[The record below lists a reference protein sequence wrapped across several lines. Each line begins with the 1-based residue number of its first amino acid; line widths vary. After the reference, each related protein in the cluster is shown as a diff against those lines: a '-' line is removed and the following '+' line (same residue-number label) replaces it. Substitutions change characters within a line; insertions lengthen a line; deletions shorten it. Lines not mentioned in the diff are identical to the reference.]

1 MFTILGLERFIN
13 FDIELDI
20 GEKMFGGLRKFGG
33 YQVLEALKNGTVKI
47 SQLRSTH
54 KKIYIL
60 RNKVTHMKFGSE
72 WFSVV
77 IGTFAL
83 TMVSWMN
90 SILFKSQVLFDVGKV
105 IYFLD
110 LVIFA
115 IIFFGW
121 ISRIMTNWRED
132 MENLNRI
139 SFTAFLG
146 VILFVA
152 GFFFMTYVEINYE
165 IAYALLVLY
174 FLGYSIV
181 FLVNVFLG
189 YKLFTKGVRQNEISY
204 ALLVPGLALS
214 ANVFLSA
221 PLLPPSLPFISTY
234 FAKIVYFIMLF
245 SVGITFF
252 QVVFIGSI
260 AFLSHIINKESS
272 AIIMLP
278 VGAASVLAINVLV
291 FPCYNYLH
299 LFYFPPKSALTL
311 AIMLWGFEIW
321 NSLVALIIAVK
332 HIKDKDKP
340 SLTSW
345 AYVFPLGISSF
356 LDFMLYQETSLPV
369 FEAIAVAFSL
379 AIVLLYAYSL
389 RNTILVL
396 RNKV

>member
-1 MFTILGLERFIN
+1 
-13 FDIELDI
+13 
-20 GEKMFGGLRKFGG
+20 
-33 YQVLEALKNGTVKI
+33 
-47 SQLRSTH
+47 
-54 KKIYIL
+54 
-60 RNKVTHMKFGSE
+60 
-72 WFSVV
+72 
-77 IGTFAL
+77 
-83 TMVSWMN
+83 
-90 SILFKSQVLFDVGKV
+90 
-105 IYFLD
+105 
-110 LVIFA
+110 
-115 IIFFGW
+115 
-121 ISRIMTNWRED
+121 MTNWRED

-234 FAKIVYFIMLF
+234 FVKIVYFIMLF
-245 SVGITFF
+245 SVGISFF
-252 QVVFIGSI
+252 QLIFIGSI
-260 AFLSHIINKESS
+260 AFLSHIIYKESS

-291 FPCYNYLH
+291 FPSYNYLH

-340 SLTSW
+340 SLTTW

-389 RNTILVL
+389 RNTIFVL
-396 RNKV
+396 KNKV

>member
-1 MFTILGLERFIN
+1 
-13 FDIELDI
+13 
-20 GEKMFGGLRKFGG
+20 MFGGLKKFGG
-33 YQVLEALKNGTVKI
+33 YQVLEALKNGPVKI
-47 SQLRSTH
+47 SQLRSIH

-60 RNKVTHMKFGSE
+60 CNKVTHKKLGSE

-90 SILFKSQVLFDVGKV
+90 SIFFKSQVLFDVGKV

-214 ANVFLSA
+214 ANVFLSSA
-221 PLLPPSLPFISTY
+221 LLPPSLPFISTY

-245 SVGITFF
+245 SVGISFF
-252 QVVFIGSI
+252 QLIFIGSI

-291 FPCYNYLH
+291 FPSYNYLH

-356 LDFMLYQETSLPV
+356 LDLMLYQETSLPV

-396 RNKV
+396 KNKV